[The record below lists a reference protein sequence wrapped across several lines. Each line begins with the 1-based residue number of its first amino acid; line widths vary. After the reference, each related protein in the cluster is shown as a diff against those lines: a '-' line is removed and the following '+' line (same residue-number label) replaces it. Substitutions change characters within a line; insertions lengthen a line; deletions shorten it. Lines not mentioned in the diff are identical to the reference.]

1 MLCEANA
8 SCNRPLLHVTLNLP
22 QMSENLPYL
31 MKPSSVVAVIPAR
44 GGSKGIPRKN
54 LALVAGKPLI
64 VHTIEQAKA
73 SACVTATVVSTDD
86 DEIAS
91 VSEAAGATV
100 IRRPAD
106 LSGDKASSESA
117 LIHAVHALAH
127 QGNAQPE
134 LIIFLQC
141 TSPIRRAPDIDKAVA
156 TLLQKG
162 ADSLLS
168 VSPSHRFLWKEEGG
182 EARSINYDFRNR
194 PRRQDMVPQYV
205 ENGSIYVFR
214 TQALLDS
221 GNRLS
226 GKVAL
231 YPMDEEAA
239 VDIDSMLDMKLA
251 ELILLE
257 RAGASR

>member
-1 MLCEANA
+1 
-8 SCNRPLLHVTLNLP
+8 
-22 QMSENLPYL
+22 MSENPQCL
-31 MKPSSVVAVIPAR
+31 MKPSPVVAVIPAR

-54 LALVAGKPLI
+54 LALLAGKPLI

-73 SACVTATVVSTDD
+73 SACVATTLVSTDD

-117 LIHAVHALAH
+117 LIHVLHALAQ

-134 LIIFLQC
+134 LMIFLQC
-141 TSPIRRAPDIDKAVA
+141 TSPIRQARDIDNAVD
-156 TLLQKG
+156 TLLRKG

-168 VSPSHRFLWKEEGG
+168 VSPSHRFLWEEEHGI
-182 EARSINYDFRNR
+182 ARSINYDFRHR
-194 PRRQDMVPQYV
+194 LRRQDMAPQYV

-214 TQALLDS
+214 TRALLDS

-226 GKVAL
+226 GRVAL
-231 YPMDEEAA
+231 YPMDDEAA
-239 VDIDSMLDMKLA
+239 VEIDSPLDMA
-251 ELILLE
+251 IVELIMRN
-257 RAGASR
+257 RAPAKGRGQ